1 MNTKL
6 PNRFY
11 CTYLTALLLALT
23 PLAHGQTAAANVP
36 AAPAAANPNPGS
48 DQTVQLS
55 AFEVTEP
62 ADRGYTASE
71 SMTGARFATPI
82 KDLPFEVNVITSE
95 FLKDFSVFEIDDT
108 VAYVSSLTNLSAG
121 GQYNLRGF
129 NQIFQLRDGF
139 FRLRIGGTFDVDRI
153 EVIKGPEASVYG
165 QASPGGLVN
174 MISKMPEPTPTAEF
188 SVSEGSYNTDR
199 ETLQFTGTV
208 APHTYVIADFGYYE
222 RSYPNQ
228 YGELRD
234 KELYLAVR
242 HDIDASSTM
251 LVQYEYS
258 DRVQHSPQEFVPML
272 VNSAGIYQGYDM
284 SLSRIDQS
292 GPNSPQERSMG
303 FLTGIYEKRFSDIWS
318 LRLGANRYWAR
329 RWDYDAATSATTV
342 ATSAAGVETLSRSTP
357 YIEEIEEDGGGAQ
370 ADLLAHYFLANG
382 KIENRTVFTFDLS
395 DYYRRY
401 PTDTIAGTDLTAFNA
416 IKVITV
422 GQPIQYWTQ
431 PFDYTE
437 SVLNKINKS
446 RTTIVGD
453 SLRDQIGFFGG
464 RLLLYAGTRID
475 YVRISAYSQPLLATA
490 FQSAS
495 AASQFRGIEHFDTP
509 SYGAN
514 FKLTPELTLF
524 ASRSNGYNTNNQS
537 IGATN
542 ASEYIPPEKDWGY
555 DYGIK
560 ESAFNNRLNLTV
572 DGYYI
577 FRANVLVT
585 DLTSAD
591 TTVELPGGNQ
601 LVRGVDSDLTYN
613 VTNDLVVLAG
623 WGHIDSKIASF
634 GEQYEAVGRS
644 PAGITPD
651 NYSLAI
657 KYSLPDFL
665 KGLSFVGGMYYEEK
679 TPTQNPNAGDTYSK
693 TTGLLTSSTDQWYVT
708 VPSYYV
714 VNVGAHY
721 RFRTGK
727 IHQSVGLNVNNLL
740 NRDYIRTTGIIGDSR
755 GFYFN
760 YTIGY

>member
-11 CTYLTALLLALT
+11 CTYITALLLALS
-23 PLAHGQTAAANVP
+23 PVAYGQTAAPDIP
-36 AAPAAANPNPGS
+36 ATSAAANPNPGS
-48 DQTVQLS
+48 DQPVQLS
-55 AFEVTEP
+55 AFEVTEAP
-62 ADRGYTASE
+62 NRGYTAAE

-129 NQIFQLRDGF
+129 AQIFQLRDGF
-139 FRLRIGGTFDVDRI
+139 FRLGRYSTSDVDRI
-153 EVIKGPEASVYG
+153 EVIKGPEAAVYG

-174 MISKMPEPTPTAEF
+174 MVSKMPSPTPTAEF

-199 ETLQFTGTV
+199 ETLQVTGTI
-208 APHTYVIADFGYYE
+208 APKTYFIADFGYYE

-228 YGELRD
+228 YGELRN
-234 KELYLAVR
+234 KELYLAIR
-242 HDIDASSTM
+242 HDIDASSTV
-251 LVQYEYS
+251 LVQYEYF
-258 DRVQHSPQEFVPML
+258 DRVQHSVQEAVPIL
-272 VNSAGIYQGYDM
+272 VNSAGIYQGYDT
-284 SLSRIDQS
+284 SLARIDQS

-303 FLTGIYEKRFSDIWS
+303 FLTGVYEKRFSDIWS
-318 LRLGANRYWAR
+318 LRLGLNRYWAR
-329 RWDYDAATSATTV
+329 RWDYDANTAATTV
-342 ATSAAGVETLSRSTP
+342 ATSATTGAQTLTRSSP
-357 YIEEIEEDGGGAQ
+357 YIEEIEEDGAGAQ

-382 KIENRTVFTFDLS
+382 KIENKTVFTFDFS

-401 PTDTIAGTDLTAFNA
+401 PTDTVAGTALTAFNA

-437 SVLNKINKS
+437 SILNKINKS
-446 RTTIVGD
+446 RTSIFGD

-464 RLLLYAGTRID
+464 RLLVYAGTRVD

-490 FQSAS
+490 FQSATP
-495 AASQFRGIEHFDTP
+495 AAQFRGIEHFDSP

-514 FKLTPELTLF
+514 FKLTKDLTLF
-524 ASRSNGYNTNNQS
+524 ASRSNGFNTNNQS

-542 ASEYIPPEKDWGY
+542 ASQYIPAEKDWGY

-577 FRANVLVT
+577 YRANVLVT
-585 DLTSAD
+585 DLSSTD
-591 TTVELPGGNQ
+591 TNVIVPGGDQ
-601 LVRGVDSDLTYN
+601 LVRGVDTDLTYN
-613 VTNDLVVLAG
+613 VTNDLAILTG
-623 WGHIDSKIASF
+623 WGHINSKITNF
-634 GEQYEAVGRS
+634 GEQYAAVGRS

-651 NYSLAI
+651 NYYLAF

-665 KGLSFVGGMYYEEK
+665 KGLSFNGGMYYEEK
-679 TPTQNPNAGDTYSK
+679 TPTQNPNAGDTYTLGVLTK
-693 TTGLLTSSTDQWYVT
+693 TTDQWAVT
-708 VPSYYV
+708 VPSYY
-714 VNVGAHY
+714 VGAHY

-727 IHQSVGLNVNNLL
+727 LHQSVGVNINNLF
-740 NRDYIRTTGIIGDSR
+740 NRDYIRTTGIVGDSR
-755 GFYFN
+755 GYYFN
-760 YTIGY
+760 YSIGY